1 MELFGTTHLLTL
13 LIGALFGAACIM
25 ARRRGHF
32 WPVAILAF
40 LNLSAYAYNQ
50 WVYVNLGHTIPLDN
64 ILPFHLCDIAAFLAG
79 FALLTPRPLVRELC
93 YCWGLAGTLQALLT
107 PNLPHLFP
115 HPIFFSFFIHH
126 GIIVI
131 TAAFLTLA
139 EGWRPRPGTFPRVL
153 IWNQVYFFAVL
164 AFNWLAGT
172 NFGFLM
178 RKPEGATLF
187 DHLGPWPYYLIW
199 VQLLASAM
207 IALFLLPFSKRI
219 NVWRFR

>member
-1 MELFGTTHLLTL
+1 
-13 LIGALFGAACIM
+13 M

-153 IWNQVYFFAVL
+153 IWNQVYFFCSLGLQL
-164 AFNWLAGT
+164 ARRDKL
-172 NFGFLM
+172 
-178 RKPEGATLF
+178 
-187 DHLGPWPYYLIW
+187 
-199 VQLLASAM
+199 
-207 IALFLLPFSKRI
+207 
-219 NVWRFR
+219 RFPHAKTRGRDTF